1 MRKRMCP
8 LETAKNSRPE
18 IRLAIPEFQGA
29 LNFKSLKPFRHN
41 GLNKPSFTTIQQIS
55 VHSRKLWLTTLCFAW
70 RQLLVSVCWGCHD
83 GLSECIALARDEKDQ
98 NLLLKNCVCKLYP
111 FLGTY
116 LKPLVREIA
125 KIICVWP
132 Y

>member
-1 MRKRMCP
+1 MRKRMCA

-18 IRLAIPEFQGA
+18 IRLAIPEFHGA
-29 LNFKSLKPFRHN
+29 LNCKSLKPFRHN
-41 GLNKPSFTTIQQIS
+41 GLNEPTFTIIQRIS
-55 VHSRKLWLTTLCFAW
+55 VHSRKMWLMTLCFAW
-70 RQLLVSVCWGCHD
+70 RQPLVSVCWG
-83 GLSECIALARDEKDQ
+83 LSEYISLGPWWKGSEPSF
-98 NLLLKNCVCKLYP
+98 KNCVCKLYS

-125 KIICVWP
+125 KIICIWP